1 MPFRRSD
8 EDVEKILRRF
18 REPRFGNAQILQV
31 DFRTTEAAAR
41 AVLPPGFEPVDGLR
55 CYARVGRWTS
65 NCVGDFDGGSVC
77 VETEFGGRQ
86 GYLVLAMYMNTATSI
101 VFGRD
106 LFGEPKR
113 PAEAGIHRTR
123 GGWFGTVR
131 RHGVTLIDIELS
143 DAESRG
149 PAQTTGATFNVKSVL
164 AADGSG
170 LVGDALVTRAEF
182 ENDLWARH
190 SGTGRVR
197 LRDTPHDPLSEVTV
211 AEVLGAAYVE
221 GDSRATVSTVGS
233 IAGADFLPYALARID
248 DPTELVTIR

>member
-18 REPRFGNAQILQV
+18 REPRFSNAQILQV
-31 DFRTTEAAAR
+31 DFRTTESAAR
-41 AVLPPGFEPVDGLR
+41 SVLPPGFQPAEGLR

-77 VETEFGGRQ
+77 IEAEFGGQQ

-113 PAEAGIHRTR
+113 PADAVMHRTS
-123 GGWFGTVR
+123 GGWFGEVR
-131 RHGVTLIDIELS
+131 RHGVTVIEIELS
-143 DAESRG
+143 GAESLG
-149 PAQTTGATFNVKSVL
+149 PAQTTGAMFNVKSVL

-170 LVGDALVTRAEF
+170 LVGDALVTRAAFRNE
-182 ENDLWARH
+182 LWARY

-197 LRDTPHDPLSEVTV
+197 LRDTAHDPLTELTV

-221 GDSRATVSTVGS
+221 GDARATVSTVGV

-248 DPTELVTIR
+248 DPTELVTTR